1 VDVKGVMVVFHDR
14 WRRIGA
20 VTVLLIISTAHIIIP
35 SKSQAQPPPKTAS
48 QGSPEAVAEA
58 MWQKITSTCPVQGSA
73 KPVVFF
79 EKVETM
85 QPSFQ
90 TRFITTV
97 RLLELRNAWTAY
109 RSIDVSEADRLNG
122 VQYRGFTVIG
132 SSVYREFYSRN
143 SDGTPA
149 GWGAFKDGDTRR
161 GFDDDPN
168 NHGVHGLA
176 SVGMEKRNGTWSFS
190 PHYDHAAGFDPD
202 LIAAKKRPCAVLTS
216 ANPLAA
222 SSPPSSSP
230 PPVFHNGGR

>member
-1 VDVKGVMVVFHDR
+1 MVATDSHQGREVSGVMVTFHGR
-14 WRRIGA
+14 WRRIEA
-20 VTVLLIISTAHIIIP
+20 VAVLLMISTAHLISP
-35 SKSQAQPPPKTAS
+35 SKSQAQPPAKTAS
-48 QGSPEAVAEA
+48 QSSPEAVAEA
-58 MWQKITSTCPVQGSA
+58 MWQKITSTCPVEGSA

-79 EKVETM
+79 EKVETF
-85 QPSFQ
+85 QPPFQ

-132 SSVYREFYSRN
+132 SSAYREFYSKN
-143 SDGTPA
+143 SYDTPA
-149 GWGAFKDGDTRR
+149 GWGAFRDGDTRR

-176 SVGMEKRNGTWSFS
+176 SVGMEKRNGKWSFS

-202 LIAAKKRPCAVLTS
+202 LIAAKKRSCAALTS
-216 ANPLAA
+216 ADPLA
-222 SSPPSSSP
+222 
-230 PPVFHNGGR
+230 GR